1 MSSPYFFLARYED
14 KQGHVAFDS
23 VKNTYNWLTENPQS
37 SVELITNSA
46 LTSDN
51 FLAQAVID
59 MDTAPRLLLSPEQ
72 QEQWLSGLEEGEFN
86 SELVESEEW
95 KRGVAIFAKACGFLL
110 ANYKYFLLN
119 QMPHGLVYP
128 HTWPER
134 NRERTCA
141 VFLLVQPY
149 L

>member
-1 MSSPYFFLARYED
+1 VKKQQGVINSIHNIGADLTTNMVGPVKTLRMSSPYFFLARYED

-95 KRGVAIFAKACGFLL
+95 KRGVAIFAKACI
-110 ANYKYFLLN
+110 NE
-119 QMPHGLVYP
+119 P
-128 HTWPER
+128 R
-134 NRERTCA
+134 NFST
-141 VFLLVQPY
+141 
-149 L
+149 